1 MLIWYDVE
9 AWRRIG
15 QSDKNKSKKKPSAL
29 WTRGTVE
36 KCLKKKDW
44 LSITSLNITF
54 QEALKCQG
62 KFNFQEWNADFS

>member
-9 AWRRIG
+9 AWHRIG

-36 KCLKKKDW
+36 KCLKKKK
-44 LSITSLNITF
+44 LALN
-54 QEALKCQG
+54 
-62 KFNFQEWNADFS
+62 NFSKYNFSRSTKMPRKI